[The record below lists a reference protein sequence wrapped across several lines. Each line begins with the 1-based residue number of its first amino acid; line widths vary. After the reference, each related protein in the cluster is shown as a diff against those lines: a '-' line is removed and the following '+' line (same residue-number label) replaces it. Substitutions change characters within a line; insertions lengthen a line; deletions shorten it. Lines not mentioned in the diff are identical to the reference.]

1 MPSAINEKL
10 RSFNEARR
18 TWKAAIRAASLIGRA
33 PAAAAAARSKRPFKP
48 EALAPD
54 VVEELRAA
62 FAAYDTDGN
71 GTIDLAEL
79 KQMMVALGAPE
90 GEAERQMAAV
100 DTSGNGVVTFAM
112 FCTAVGP
119 IYEHSDSALRRAF
132 GLFDVDGSGFIE
144 KNEVRGMLTKLA
156 FIQADAPDSVV
167 DKVMAFAD
175 ADGDGRVSYEEVRVL
190 LLGRPAADNRD
201 GASACMHACML
212 TSPPRSRW
220 CPSLCSS
227 CQQRHTPWGRGVR
240 VRVTTPLV
248 WSTAVHTSS
257 LAVPPSMLVAHANPD
272 PNPNPNSS
280 SRSLRLARTR

>member
-1 MPSAINEKL
+1 VGGASDAEINAAVRKGRFDFKDPAWAKISVKAKKLIRRMLEAEPSKRADVTEILATPWVCVGDAAPAVPLPSAINEKL

-175 ADGDGRVSYEEVRVL
+175 ADGDGRVSYEEFVSIF
-190 LLGRPAADNRD
+190 
-201 GASACMHACML
+201 ASGKDEM
-212 TSPPRSRW
+212 R
-220 CPSLCSS
+220 
-227 CQQRHTPWGRGVR
+227 
-240 VRVTTPLV
+240 
-248 WSTAVHTSS
+248 
-257 LAVPPSMLVAHANPD
+257 
-272 PNPNPNSS
+272 
-280 SRSLRLARTR
+280 